1 MQNLINQMG
10 ILPIA
15 TTGLPPM
22 FSLLAFMLVGVVL
35 ASLVLLKLR
44 QSLLVAYF
52 LCGLAIA
59 NSGLLEAVAGPQARE
74 AVASMSDI
82 GIMLLLFVLGMEF
95 SLGELR
101 HLRRYAFVGGSMQV
115 GITMMG
121 AGWAARFFFG
131 LEWPMVAV
139 IAVACALSSTAISVK
154 LYNDIGVSASSGARF
169 ALGVAIFQDIFV
181 ILFLVLMPALFVAG
195 GEGKTMA
202 PMLALTL
209 GKGVAFVAI
218 AILLAR
224 YVIPHLLRA
233 VADTRSREL
242 FTLTVAGLCVGV
254 AFLAAIMGL
263 SLVLGAF
270 VAGLAV
276 SECIYKHRILSD
288 IAPIK
293 DLFLTIFFVSVGL
306 GIDLREA
313 LASWQIILTL
323 TGAIILGKTLLL
335 GVITRAMRLSWR
347 ATAFASIG
355 LGSAGEFSLV
365 LLTKTSELDA
375 WPSSVSDPLMAAMAL
390 SMAMV
395 PVLMRFAQP
404 LGDLLDK
411 HSTKLHGPPAASLPP
426 AQRVRGLAH
435 HAIICG
441 YGPVGRVL
449 AASLAHEGI
458 PSLIIDLNAEAIREL
473 HSDGKAALFADAR
486 QPEVWNLCCIE
497 QARLVAFTF
506 PATPDI
512 AGSIQFVRERN
523 PTVTIL
529 ARTKFSNEAD
539 MLQNAGA
546 DLVILD
552 EAESGRAVAREALSV
567 FNLTK
572 ATKTSK
578 SLNKK
583 LGRSSKFLL

>member
-1 MQNLINQMG
+1 MPCLWVRLAARMQSFNQ
-10 ILPIA
+10 
-15 TTGLPPM
+15 TGFFFAVASDGMPPM

-59 NSGLLEAVAGPQARE
+59 NTGLLEAVAGPQARE

-82 GIMLLLFVLGMEF
+82 GVMLLLFVLGMEF
-95 SLGELR
+95 SLGELK
-101 HLRRYAFVGGSMQV
+101 HLRRYAFVGGTIQV
-115 GITMMG
+115 CATILG

-131 LEWPMVAV
+131 LDWPLVAV
-139 IAVACALSSTAISVK
+139 VAVGCALSSTAISVK
-154 LYNDIGVSASSGARF
+154 LYHDMGVSASSGARF

-181 ILFLVLMPALFVAG
+181 ILFLVLMPALFVTA
-195 GEGKTMA
+195 GEGRGLA
-202 PMLALTL
+202 PALGLTL
-209 GKGVAFVAI
+209 GKGIAFVAM
-218 AILLAR
+218 AIVLAR
-224 YVIPHLLRA
+224 YLIPRLLRA

-306 GIDLREA
+306 GIDLRAAIESWQVILA
-313 LASWQIILTL
+313 LAA
-323 TGAIILGKTLLL
+323 AIILGKTLLIGL
-335 GVITRAMRLSWR
+335 IARAMGLSWR
-347 ATAFASIG
+347 ASTFAGIG

-365 LLTKTSELDA
+365 LLTKTSDFA
-375 WPSSVSDPLMAAMAL
+375 SWPNTVSDPLTATMAL

-395 PVLMRFAQP
+395 PVLMRFAKP
-404 LGDLLDK
+404 VGNWLDS
-411 HSTKLHGPPAASLPP
+411 HSAKLPGPPASLLPP
-426 AQRVRGLAH
+426 AQRVRGLAD

-441 YGPVGRVL
+441 YGPVGRGL
-449 AASLAHEGI
+449 ATSLADEGI
-458 PSLIIDLNAEAIREL
+458 PHLVIDLNAEAIREL
-473 HSDGKAALFADAR
+473 HSDGQAALFADAR
-486 QPEVWNLCCIE
+486 QPEVWDLCCVE

-506 PATPDI
+506 PATPEI
-512 AGSIQFVRERN
+512 AGAIQFVRERN
-523 PTVTIL
+523 PAITIL
-529 ARTKFSNEAD
+529 ARTKFSAEAEK
-539 MLQNAGA
+539 LQSVGA
-546 DLVILD
+546 DIVILD
-552 EAESGRAVAREALSV
+552 ETESGRAVTREALGV
-567 FNLTK
+567 FNLAKPT
-572 ATKTSK
+572 
-578 SLNKK
+578 
-583 LGRSSKFLL
+583 

>member
-1 MQNLINQMG
+1 MPCLCARLIAGMQNLISHMG
-10 ILPIA
+10 LPLA
-15 TTGLPPM
+15 STGVPPM
-22 FSLLAFMLVGVVL
+22 FSLLAFMLVGVVV

-59 NSGLLEAVAGPQARE
+59 NTGLLEAVAGEQARE
-74 AVASMSDI
+74 AVASMSEI
-82 GIMLLLFVLGMEF
+82 GVMLLLFVLGMEF

-101 HLRRYAFVGGSMQV
+101 HLRRYAFLGGSVQV
-115 GITMMG
+115 GVTMLG
-121 AGWAARFFFG
+121 AGLVTRFYFG
-131 LEWPMVAV
+131 LEWPLVAV
-139 IAVACALSSTAISVK
+139 VAVACALSSTAISVK
-154 LYNDIGVSASSGARF
+154 LYHDMGVSASSGARF
-169 ALGVAIFQDIFV
+169 ALGVAIFQDIFI

-195 GEGKTMA
+195 GDGKAMA
-202 PMLALTL
+202 PMLALTI
-209 GKGVAFVAI
+209 GKGVAFIALAI
-218 AILLAR
+218 ILAR
-224 YVIPHLLRA
+224 YVIPRLLSA

-254 AFLAAIMGL
+254 AFLAALMDL

-313 LASWQIILTL
+313 ISSWQLILAL
-323 TGAIILGKTLLL
+323 AAGLILGKALLI
-335 GVITRAMRLSWR
+335 GVIARMIGLSWR
-347 ATAFASIG
+347 AAVFAGIG

-365 LLTKTSELDA
+365 LLTKTSEVTA
-375 WPSSVSDPLMAAMAL
+375 WPSAVSDPLLAAMAL

-404 LGDLLDK
+404 LGNWLDK
-411 HSTKLHGPPAASLPP
+411 NSARLPGRPTASLPP
-426 AQRVRGLAH
+426 AQRVRGLTN

-441 YGPVGRVL
+441 YGPVGRGL
-449 AASLAHEGI
+449 CASLADEGI
-458 PSLIIDLNAEAIREL
+458 PSLVIDLNAEAIREL

-486 QPEVWNLCCIE
+486 QPEVWDLCCVD

-506 PATPDI
+506 PATPEI
-512 AGSIQFVRERN
+512 AGAIQFAREQN
-523 PTVTIL
+523 PSITVL
-529 ARTKFSNEAD
+529 ARTKFSAEAEK
-539 MLQNAGA
+539 LRNVGA
-546 DLVILD
+546 DIVILD
-552 EAESGRAVAREALSV
+552 EAESGRAVTREALGV
-567 FNLTK
+567 FNLS
-572 ATKTSK
+572 AQS
-578 SLNKK
+578 
-583 LGRSSKFLL
+583 

>member
-1 MQNLINQMG
+1 MPCQWARLAAGMQSLIHHMG
-10 ILPIA
+10 GFLPLA
-15 TTGLPPM
+15 SAGMPPM

-59 NSGLLEAVAGPQARE
+59 NTGLLEAVAGEQARE
-74 AVASMSDI
+74 AVASMSEI
-82 GIMLLLFVLGMEF
+82 GVMLLLFVLGMEF
-95 SLGELR
+95 SLGELK
-101 HLRRYAFVGGSMQV
+101 HLRRYAFLGGSIQV
-115 GITMMG
+115 GVTMLG
-121 AGWAARFFFG
+121 AGLAARMIFG
-131 LEWPMVAV
+131 LEWPIVAV

-154 LYNDIGVSASSGARF
+154 LYHDMGVSASSGARF
-169 ALGVAIFQDIFV
+169 ALGVAIFQDIFI

-195 GEGKTMA
+195 GEGKTMG

-209 GKGVAFVAI
+209 GKGAAFIALAI
-218 AILLAR
+218 ILAR
-224 YVIPHLLRA
+224 YVIPRLLRA

-242 FTLTVAGLCVGV
+242 FTLTVAGLCIGV
-254 AFLAAIMGL
+254 AFLAALMDL

-313 LASWQIILTL
+313 ISSWQLILAL
-323 TGAIILGKTLLL
+323 AAGIILGKALLIGL
-335 GVITRAMRLSWR
+335 IARVIGLSWR
-347 ATAFASIG
+347 AAVFAGIG

-365 LLTKTSELDA
+365 LLTKTSDFTA
-375 WPSSVSDPLMAAMAL
+375 WPSAVSDPLTAAMAL

-404 LGDLLDK
+404 LGNWLDK
-411 HSTKLHGPPAASLPP
+411 HSSLLPGRPTSSLPP
-426 AQRVRGLAH
+426 AERVRGLTN

-441 YGPVGRVL
+441 YGPVGRQL
-449 AASLAHEGI
+449 SSSLADEGI
-458 PSLIIDLNAEAIREL
+458 PSLVIDLNAEAIREL

-486 QPEVWNLCCIE
+486 QPEVWDLCCVD

-506 PATPDI
+506 PATPEI
-512 AGSIQFVRERN
+512 AAAIQFARERN
-523 PTVTIL
+523 PSITIL

-539 MLQNAGA
+539 KLRNVGT
-546 DLVILD
+546 DIVILD
-552 EAESGRAVAREALSV
+552 EAESGRAVTREALSV

-572 ATKTSK
+572 K
-578 SLNKK
+578 
-583 LGRSSKFLL
+583 